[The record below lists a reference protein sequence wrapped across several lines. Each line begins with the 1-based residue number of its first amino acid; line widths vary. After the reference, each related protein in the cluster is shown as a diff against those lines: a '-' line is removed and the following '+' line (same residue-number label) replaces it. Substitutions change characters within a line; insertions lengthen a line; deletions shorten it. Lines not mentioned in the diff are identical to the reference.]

1 MMILILVLVFATLLC
16 LGLPIVFTLGIT
28 ALVMIAFYSP
38 TP

>member
-16 LGLPIVFTLGIT
+16 LGLPLFLPWHH

-38 TP
+38 SP